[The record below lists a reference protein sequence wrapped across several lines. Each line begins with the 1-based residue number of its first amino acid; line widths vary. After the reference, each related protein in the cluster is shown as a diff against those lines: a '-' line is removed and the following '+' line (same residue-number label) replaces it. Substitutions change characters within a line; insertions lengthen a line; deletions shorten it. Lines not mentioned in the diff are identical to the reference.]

1 LFSFAATKVKQ
12 ILVAERPYYGR
23 WLVAGGYSYSSL
35 FKTPMINQFGKAE
48 WQGDIKGHGTITTK
62 SGVVEAT
69 YSAGS
74 RFEGQK
80 GTNPEELIGAA
91 HAGCYTMFLS
101 NVLGQHG
108 HTVESLTTTS
118 TVTLDP
124 SQNPPLITKIHVST
138 EGKVTGGNITPE
150 DFQKHAEFA
159 KANCPV
165 SKVLSAV
172 PEMTLEAKL
181 A

>member
-1 LFSFAATKVKQ
+1 MHLAGS
-12 ILVAERPYYGR
+12 
-23 WLVAGGYSYSSL
+23 VAGGNSS
-35 FKTPMINQFGKAE
+35 FYYPIMIDQFGKAE
-48 WQGDIKGHGTITTK
+48 WHGDIHGHGEITTK
-62 SGVVEAT
+62 SEVVHAP
-69 YSAGS
+69 YSVKT
-74 RFEGQK
+74 RFEGEK

-108 HTVESLTTTS
+108 HTIEQLNTTS

-124 SQNPPLITKIHVST
+124 SQNPPKITKIHVST
-138 EGKVTGGNITPE
+138 VGKVTGGGITAE

-159 KANCPV
+159 KENCPV
-165 SKVLSAV
+165 SQVLKAV

>member
-1 LFSFAATKVKQ
+1 
-12 ILVAERPYYGR
+12 
-23 WLVAGGYSYSSL
+23 
-35 FKTPMINQFGKAE
+35 MINQFGKAE
-48 WQGDIKGHGTITTK
+48 WQGDIKGHGNITTK
-62 SGVVEAT
+62 SGVVEAP

-108 HTVESLTTTS
+108 HTVESLNTTS

-124 SQNPPLITKIHVST
+124 SQNPPKITKIHVST

-150 DFQKHAEFA
+150 GFQKHAEFA
-159 KANCPV
+159 KENCPV

-181 A
+181 S

>member
-1 LFSFAATKVKQ
+1 
-12 ILVAERPYYGR
+12 
-23 WLVAGGYSYSSL
+23 
-35 FKTPMINQFGKAE
+35 MIQQFGKTD
-48 WQGDIKGHGTITTK
+48 WQGDIKGHADVTTK
-62 SGVVEAT
+62 SGVVNAGL
-69 YSAGS
+69 SVGS

-91 HAGCYTMFLS
+91 HAACYTMFL
-101 NVLGQHG
+101 NHVLSAAGKQ
-108 HTVESLTTTS
+108 VEGIVTTS

-124 SQNPPLITKIHVST
+124 SQSPPAITKIHVQT
-138 EGKVTGGNITPE
+138 EGRIPGMSAE
-150 DFQKHAEFA
+150 EFQQQAEFA

>member
-1 LFSFAATKVKQ
+1 
-12 ILVAERPYYGR
+12 
-23 WLVAGGYSYSSL
+23 
-35 FKTPMINQFGKAE
+35 MINQFGKAE
-48 WQGDIKGHGTITTK
+48 WQGDIKGHGNITTK
-62 SGVVEAT
+62 SGVVEAP

-91 HAGCYTMFLS
+91 HAGCYTMFLT

-108 HTVESLTTTS
+108 HTVESLNTTS

-124 SQNPPLITKIHVST
+124 SQNPPKITKIHVST
-138 EGKVTGGNITPE
+138 EAKIPGLSAE
-150 DFQKHAEFA
+150 EFQKQAEFA

-165 SKVLSAV
+165 SQVLSAV

-181 A
+181 S

>member
-1 LFSFAATKVKQ
+1 
-12 ILVAERPYYGR
+12 
-23 WLVAGGYSYSSL
+23 
-35 FKTPMINQFGKAE
+35 MINQFGKAV
-48 WQGDIKGHGTITTK
+48 WNGDMKGHGTISTK
-62 SGVVEAT
+62 SGVVEAP
-69 YSAGS
+69 YSVGS

-80 GTNPEELIGAA
+80 GTNPEELIGGA
-91 HAGCYTMFLS
+91 HAGCYTMFLTS
-101 NVLGQHG
+101 VLTKHG
-108 HTVESLTTTS
+108 HTVETITTTS

-124 SQNPPLITKIHVST
+124 TQDPPKITKIHVST

-159 KANCPV
+159 KEHCPV